1 MLSKLLYAFV
11 KIDVYIWCKT
21 LDAINYI
28 GKRIT
33 INTKQLALWCLFLS
47 VLVTLVM
54 LHYIFPSKTKIGA
67 LESDIFNV
75 LIYAY
80 LSIESYKVIDSH
92 TPGKEPSL
100 ELLLMRF
107 NDFMGIIGAV
117 ILCTL
122 LFLSVWYVEGPLAYI
137 STVSKAILINVT
149 FFSLQYY
156 SLLLCDITPPKK
168 EEKQYFTDL
177 VYN

>member
-1 MLSKLLYAFV
+1 MYSKLIYTFV
-11 KIDVYIWCKT
+11 KIDVYIWGKT
-21 LDAINYI
+21 LEAINYI

-33 INTKQLALWCLFLS
+33 IDTKQLAFWCLFLS
-47 VLVTLVM
+47 VLATLVM

-168 EEKQYFTDL
+168 EEKQYFTNL

>member
-47 VLVTLVM
+47 VLATLVM
-54 LHYIFPSKTKIGA
+54 MHFMFPSKTRIGA
-67 LESDIFNV
+67 LESDIFIL
-75 LIYAY
+75 LIYSY
-80 LSIESYKVIDSH
+80 LSIESYKAINSH

-100 ELLLMRF
+100 VLILMRF
-107 NDFMGIIGAV
+107 NDFLSIIGAAV
-117 ILCTL
+117 LCTL
-122 LFLSVWYVEGPLAYI
+122 MFLPAWYVDGPFEYI
-137 STVSKAILINVT
+137 TTVSKALMINFT